1 MIAITIKIGGMHQ
14 QRKTCCRCRW
24 PRHHRVPPPQ
34 QVDRGCLV
42 GRRKSFPTKA
52 SQFWR
57 LLSNHY
63 RNIISTTDWNKS
75 GRDLILELKNG
86 EFPRNIELYRWR
98 LILLFMILSFDSW
111 WHSDSSHSIIM
122 GFSTKRQWKAKA
134 SQYEISGAKYR
145 KYFFLFLYE
154 GIFLPDPGISI

>member
-24 PRHHRVPPPQ
+24 PRHHRVPPPH
-34 QVDRGCLV
+34 QVDRGGLV
-42 GRRKSFPTKA
+42 GRRKSFQTNA

-63 RNIISTTDWNKS
+63 RNIISTTDWNKI
-75 GRDLILELKNG
+75 RQRFDLSLEMKNG
-86 EFPRNIELYRWR
+86 EHPIVQ
-98 LILLFMILSFDSW
+98 ILLFMILSQTSFDSW

-154 GIFLPDPGISI
+154 GIFLPDLSIL